1 MSWCVTLCDMNQ
13 LLLDNLQ
20 LSRGQAVIGLS
31 VGEFQ
36 SVAQERN
43 ACFGL
48 MSKVVGR
55 VSGNDHLRNKLHV
68 VGVATAYVVEQVPY
82 LSSTAV
88 LIEDRGG
95 RLQERV
101 VGALTGQVTPIHSP
115 ALVDLV
121 GRVPGAP
128 PEQLTGS
135 QPTTSLSRSGSCTP
149 PVGPWRAP
157 SGGGRCS
164 SGVTRGLPV
173 GHANFFR
180 AHPRVGR
187 PRAGA

>member
-48 MSKVVGR
+48 LSKVVGR

-95 RLQERV
+95 RVQERV
-101 VGALTGQVTPIHSP
+101 VGQCTEKPNRVEE
-115 ALVDLV
+115 V
-121 GRVPGAP
+121 G
-128 PEQLTGS
+128 
-135 QPTTSLSRSGSCTP
+135 LSRTI
-149 PVGPWRAP
+149 GPNYTGERAE
-157 SGGGRCS
+157 
-164 SGVTRGLPV
+164 V
-173 GHANFFR
+173 
-180 AHPRVGR
+180 
-187 PRAGA
+187 